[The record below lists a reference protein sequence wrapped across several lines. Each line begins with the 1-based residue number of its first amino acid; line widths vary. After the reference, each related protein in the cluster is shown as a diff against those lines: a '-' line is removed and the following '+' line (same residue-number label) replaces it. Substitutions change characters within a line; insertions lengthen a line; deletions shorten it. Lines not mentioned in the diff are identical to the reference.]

1 MKPRT
6 IYLPGGSILKKG
18 IYTALYFAV
27 CLLIITGI
35 VSIGY
40 ASEKMSHGQT
50 IIEAIRITQPL
61 DFCGEPVPL
70 DDPDV
75 KERLEREMLVSL
87 DNSDDIILWLKR
99 AKRYFPLIERAL
111 KENGLPN
118 DLKYITIAES
128 SLRPLAFSHKGAS
141 GPWQFIPSTGTR
153 YGLIIDNDIDERRN
167 IYKSTPAAA
176 RYLRNL
182 YSMFASWTLAA
193 AAYNMGETG
202 LRTEMTMQRMD
213 NYYKLY
219 LNSET
224 SRYVF
229 RILAAKI
236 IISNPGKFGYV
247 LSKEDYYLER
257 PYDTVEIS
265 NSRSVPLY
273 IIAQAANTYFK
284 IIKDLNPEIMHYHLP
299 AGFHRI
305 SIPQGAADGFY
316 QRYEKFLMNEMP

>member
-1 MKPRT
+1 M
-6 IYLPGGSILKKG
+6 KKG
-18 IYTALYFAV
+18 ICSALHLAV
-27 CLLIITGI
+27 CLLMITSI
-35 VSIGY
+35 VSTGC

-61 DFCGEPVPL
+61 EFCSEPVPL

-75 KERLEREMLVSL
+75 KERLEREMLMSL
-87 DNSDDIILWLKR
+87 DNSDDLILWLKR
-99 AKRYFPLIERAL
+99 AKRYFPVIERVL
-111 KENGLPN
+111 KENGLPD

-153 YGLIIDNDIDERRN
+153 YGLIVGNDIDERRN

-182 YSMFASWTLAA
+182 YSLFTSWTLAA

-202 LRTEMTMQRMD
+202 LRTEMTMQRVD

-236 IISNPGKFGYV
+236 IISNPEKFGYV

-257 PYDTVEIS
+257 PYDAVEIS
-265 NSRSVPLY
+265 TSRNVPLY

-284 IIKDLNPEIMHYHLP
+284 IIKDLNPEIKHYHLP

-305 SIPQGAADGFY
+305 SVPRGSADGFH
-316 QRYEKFLMNEMP
+316 QRYEKLLMNDMP

>member
-1 MKPRT
+1 MKKKFPPAFRLT
-6 IYLPGGSILKKG
+6 II
-18 IYTALYFAV
+18 
-27 CLLIITGI
+27 LLIISGMVYTHTA
-35 VSIGY
+35 Y
-40 ASEKMSHGQT
+40 ASEKMPHGQT
-50 IIEAIRITQPL
+50 IIEAIRISGPL

-75 KERLEREMLVSL
+75 RERLEREMLVSL
-87 DNSDDIILWLKR
+87 DNSDDVILWLKR
-99 AKRYFPLIERAL
+99 ARRYFPVIERVL
-111 KENGLPN
+111 KENGLPD
-118 DLKYITIAES
+118 DLKYIPIAES
-128 SLRPLAFSHKGAS
+128 SLKPLAFSHKGAS
-141 GPWQFIPSTGTR
+141 GPWQFIPNTGTR
-153 YGLIIDNDIDERRN
+153 YGLIVGNDIDERRN

-182 YSMFASWTLAA
+182 YSIFASWTLAA

-202 LRTEMTMQRMD
+202 LRSEMTMQRVD

-236 IISNPGKFGYV
+236 IMSTPEKFGYV

-265 NSRSVPLY
+265 ASRNVPLY
-273 IIAQAANTYFK
+273 IIARAANTYFK
-284 IIKDLNPEIMHYHLP
+284 IIKDLNPEIKQYHLP

-305 SIPQGAADGFY
+305 SIPRGSAEGFY
-316 QRYEKFLMNEMP
+316 ERYEKFLLNDMP

>member
-1 MKPRT
+1 M
-6 IYLPGGSILKKG
+6 
-18 IYTALYFAV
+18 V
-27 CLLIITGI
+27 TGMA
-35 VSIGY
+35 STGY

-50 IIEAIRITQPL
+50 LVEAIRMNKPL
-61 DFCGEPVPL
+61 DFCGEAVPL

-75 KERLEREMLVSL
+75 KERLEREMLLSL
-87 DNSDDIILWLKR
+87 DNSDDLILWLKR
-99 AKRYFPLIERAL
+99 AKRYFPEIERVL
-111 KENGLPN
+111 KENGLPD

-153 YGLIIDNDIDERRN
+153 YGLIVGNDIDERRN
-167 IYKSTPAAA
+167 IYKSTPAAV

-193 AAYNMGETG
+193 AAYNMGENG
-202 LRTEMTMQRMD
+202 LRTEMTMQRVD

-236 IISNPGKFGYV
+236 IISDPEKFGYI
-247 LSKEDYYLER
+247 LSKEDYYRER
-257 PYDTVEIS
+257 PFDTVEIS
-265 NSRSVPLY
+265 TSRSVPLY

-284 IIKDLNPEIMHYHLP
+284 VIKDLNPEIKHHHLP
-299 AGFHRI
+299 AGVHRI

-316 QRYEKFLMNEMP
+316 ERYENFLMNELP